1 MHHMVERVESV
12 PEPVS
17 SAIESVGIIG
27 GTGALGRGL
36 AHRFAISGLAVVIGS
51 RDAERAREVSA
62 TLNADVTGGTHA
74 DACRQD
80 ATIIAVP
87 WSAHRDTLEQL
98 MSHLDGRL
106 VIDAVNPL
114 GFDEGG
120 PFALQVSAGSAAQ
133 EAQLLLPG
141 STVVAAFHHLSAGKL
156 RSEDALDYDVMV
168 VGDDQTA
175 VGRVASLI
183 STVDGLRGIAAG
195 RLRDAQQ
202 VEAMTANIIA
212 INRRYRV
219 QAGIRVTG
227 LDDS

>member
-1 MHHMVERVESV
+1 MHHMPERVESV
-12 PEPVS
+12 PDPIK
-17 SAIESVGIIG
+17 SAIASIGIIG

-36 AHRFAISGLAVVIGS
+36 AHRFAIAGLAVVIGS
-51 RDAERAREVSA
+51 RDAERARSVSA
-62 TLNADVTGGTHA
+62 TLPGQVTGGTHA

-87 WSAHRDTLEQL
+87 WLAHGETLVQL
-98 MSHLDGRL
+98 TSLLDGRL
-106 VIDAVNPL
+106 VVDAVNPL
-114 GFDEGG
+114 DFDEHG
-120 PFALQVSAGSAAQ
+120 PFALQVAAGSAAQ

-156 RSEDALDYDVMV
+156 RSEDALDSDVMV

-175 VGRVASLI
+175 VNRVVSLI
-183 STVDGLRGIAAG
+183 NAVEGLRGIAAG

-202 VEAMTANIIA
+202 LEAMTANIIA

-219 QAGIRVTG
+219 QAGVRVTG
-227 LDDS
+227 LDEL